1 MLAEQRSATPLTCK
15 LAHLVKLSDEEKEVL
30 FDLQSATRTIER
42 NREIV
47 AEGEKYESLFVVIEG
62 VLIRYRILRDGRRQI
77 VNIVLPGDFAGLT
90 GCLFEGSL
98 YSIRTLTR
106 SVISV
111 VPFARLNALANTHP
125 RLASKIFWSFS
136 CEAAI
141 YAERLIA
148 IGRRSALE
156 RVAHF
161 LLELLKR
168 LQVVGLADELSYR
181 IPLTQELIADALGLS
196 IPTSTGC

>member
-1 MLAEQRSATPLTCK
+1 MGTPLMTAEQGSAAPLTCK
-15 LAHLVKLSDEEKEVL
+15 LAHLVKLSDDEKEVL
-30 FDLQSATRTIER
+30 LDLQSATRNIER

-62 VLIRYRILRDGRRQI
+62 VLTRYRILRDGRRQI
-77 VNIVLPGDFAGLT
+77 VNIVLPGDFAGIT

-98 YSIRTLTR
+98 YSVRTLTR
-106 SVISV
+106 AVISV
-111 VPFARLNALANTHP
+111 VPFSRLNALANTHP

-136 CEAAI
+136 CEAAM

-168 LQVVGLADELSYR
+168 LQVVGLADEQSYR
-181 IPLTQELIADALGLS
+181 IPLTQELIGDALGL
-196 IPTSTGC
+196 